1 MSHIVYMSEQSFVF
15 FFFFLFCISVPCE
28 TTFIFNWIGN
38 ELDIKFKKKKKQLKT
53 TIFPFKVYCS
63 LIPVVGG
70 VMIATATEV
79 SFNIIGLLSA
89 LMATLT
95 FAVQNIFTKKVS
107 SVYSK
112 SERKTLQKSS
122 NLTALKREE

>member
-1 MSHIVYMSEQSFVF
+1 MSW
-15 FFFFLFCISVPCE
+15 IS
-28 TTFIFNWIGN
+28 
-38 ELDIKFKKKKKQLKT
+38 IKKKKKKQLKT
-53 TIFPFKVYCS
+53 AIFPFKVYCS

>member
-1 MSHIVYMSEQSFVF
+1 MDRKWVGYQV
-15 FFFFLFCISVPCE
+15 
-28 TTFIFNWIGN
+28 
-38 ELDIKFKKKKKQLKT
+38 KKREQLKT